1 MYGISQLNYI
11 ILLSAKYKDAIT
23 PGKMFFKLSFN
34 FKCDFRTRIYVVEV
48 YRVRTKDI
56 II

>member
-1 MYGISQLNYI
+1 MYSISQLNYI
-11 ILLSAKYKDAIT
+11 VILSAKYKDAIT
-23 PGKMFFKLSFN
+23 SGKMFFKLSFN